1 VSNQRACACGAIKS
15 NQELSI
21 AIKSHQEP
29 SRTCSCGAKQT
40 LFPTPATQAEGPWVT
55 GGERGGG
62 GGDEGVDDGGS
73 EGGSEGGKKGGS
85 DGGGGEDGGLKRQKE
100 RQASIS
106 SVSSVSS
113 ILRHEACA

>member
-55 GGERGGG
+55 GGLRGGG
-62 GGDEGVDDGGS
+62 DARGDDGGS

-100 RQASIS
+100 RQASI
-106 SVSSVSS
+106 
-113 ILRHEACA
+113 LRHEACA

>member
-1 VSNQRACACGAIKS
+1 MSNQRACACGAIKS

-40 LFPTPATQAEGPWVT
+40 LFPTPATQAEGPLVT

-62 GGDEGVDDGGS
+62 GGDAR
-73 EGGSEGGKKGGS
+73 GGSEGGKKGGS

-100 RQASIS
+100 RQASI
-106 SVSSVSS
+106 
-113 ILRHEACA
+113 LRHEACA

>member
-1 VSNQRACACGAIKS
+1 MSNQRACACGAINS

-40 LFPTPATQAEGPWVT
+40 LFPTPATQAEGPLVT
-55 GGERGGG
+55 GGVRGGG
-62 GGDEGVDDGGS
+62 DARGDDGGS

-100 RQASIS
+100 RQASI
-106 SVSSVSS
+106 
-113 ILRHEACA
+113 LRHEACA